1 MTARRNLASRTLAV
15 LAMLAA
21 AAATTALLSGCGV
34 PLSDRAEPVA
44 GYQPPPVAETTS
56 ATSTDIAASGPRLWY
71 VSGTLLAPQSSAV
84 PGGES
89 PAELLAQLAVPPEDP
104 QLATL
109 VIDPLGGVP
118 LVVTPPP
125 TLILDAP
132 ALPGAVYVGV
142 SDTFAQLASA
152 DQVLL
157 IGQVVLTLTDPGLA
171 SPTGSVVFVGS
182 DGAAKSV
189 PLPDGRLIDRPAVRT
204 DYLPLAIPPAR

>member
-1 MTARRNLASRTLAV
+1 VIGRGDRSPRTLA
-15 LAMLAA
+15 ALAA
-21 AAATTALLSGCGV
+21 AALAALLAGCGV

-44 GYQPPPVAETTS
+44 GYQPPPVAESTSTT
-56 ATSTDIAASGPRLWY
+56 TTDIAASGPRLWY
-71 VSGTLLAPQSSAV
+71 VSGTLLAPQSSQV
-84 PGGES
+84 PGGGS
-89 PAELLAQLAVPPEDP
+89 PADLLAQLAVPPEDS

-125 TLILDAP
+125 VLSPTEPLLTD
-132 ALPGAVYVGV
+132 AVYVGV

-171 SPTGSVVFVGS
+171 APSTSVVFVGS
-182 DGAAKSV
+182 DGVELSV
-189 PLPDGRLIDRPAVRT
+189 PLPDGRLIDRPVVRT
-204 DYLPLAIPPAR
+204 DYLPLAVPAARTAQ